1 MSFRVCINHRSKT
14 SVQCETR
21 RIKFL
26 IHNSIFMTMNPK
38 LMVEAV
44 LYASDKPLS
53 IRDISRVISL
63 PAKEVSSE
71 MRKLVRDYGKGDASM
86 TIVRIGNRYRMQLR
100 DEYLDIVNAVS
111 EPELTRLELSI
122 MGFIAS
128 HPSCKKGELREK
140 FGEKYIS
147 SLETLKSK
155 KLVHGTKYRNTEI
168 LTTGK
173 RFFEYFGIDRNKFG
187 EVLKSVSDDR
197 AGSERDE

>member
-1 MSFRVCINHRSKT
+1 
-14 SVQCETR
+14 
-21 RIKFL
+21 
-26 IHNSIFMTMNPK
+26 MNPR

-63 PAKEVSSE
+63 PIKEVSSE
-71 MRKLVRDYGKGDASM
+71 MRKLVRDYGKGEVSM

-100 DEYLDIVNAVS
+100 EEYLDIVNTVS

-140 FGEKYIS
+140 FGERYIS
-147 SLETLKSK
+147 PLETLKAK
-155 KLVHGTKYRNTEI
+155 KLVHGTRHRNTEI

-173 RFFEYFGIDRNKFG
+173 RFFEYFGIDRSKFG
-187 EVLKSVSDDR
+187 EVVKSVSEDSE
-197 AGSERDE
+197 GSERNE

>member
-1 MSFRVCINHRSKT
+1 
-14 SVQCETR
+14 
-21 RIKFL
+21 
-26 IHNSIFMTMNPK
+26 MTMNPK

-100 DEYLDIVNAVS
+100 EEYLDIVNAVS

-147 SLETLKSK
+147 SLEILKSK

-187 EVLKSVSDDR
+187 ELLKSVSDDR
-197 AGSERDE
+197 AGSERNE